1 MPGRIEDYALIGD
14 RETCAL
20 VGRDGSIDWMCVP
33 RFDSGACFAALLG
46 GPEHGRWL
54 ITPTAAVSRVR
65 RQYRGHTLVLETEFT
80 MPNGDAVALIDF
92 MPSRD
97 ADPNLVRIVE
107 GRRGRV
113 PMRLELIIR
122 FDYGSIVPWLRR
134 VPCHAGMAQSIWAI
148 AGPDSLRMES
158 AVPIENH
165 DFITTAE
172 FDVAAGER
180 IPFVLT
186 WHSSIAEPPPPE
198 DPERALEHTVSWWEE
213 WAKCCSYQGEW
224 REQVLRSAITLKA
237 LTYAPTGAIVAA
249 ATTSLPEKIGGVRNW
264 DYRLCWLRDSTLT
277 LYALG
282 QSGFTG
288 EARDWG
294 AWLLRAVAGLP
305 GSTRIM
311 YGLAGERRLP
321 ELELDWLP
329 GYEDSRPVRI
339 GNAAVEQFQLDV
351 FGEVVD
357 TLYRIMEAGLQPLE
371 STWRITRALVSF
383 VERSWDQPDEGI
395 WEVRGGRRHFTHS
408 KILCWVALDRAIR
421 AVEDF
426 GVAGPVE
433 RWKAL
438 AAQIHADVCARG
450 FDSSRNTF
458 VQSYGSKLLDA
469 SLLLIPMLG
478 FLPAHDSRVLGTLKA
493 VEQDLLRDGFV
504 ERYHAMTDDG
514 LPPGEGTFL
523 ACSFWYADNLHLC
536 GREQEA
542 REVFQRLLSVCNDV
556 GLLAEEYDPHAKRF
570 LGNFPQ
576 AFSHVGLINTA
587 LNLTPAEG
595 HPAEQRASR
604 AASAKSP
611 APGWPDAHRV

>member
-1 MPGRIEDYALIGD
+1 MISLPRRSLTSPPASAFRLCLPGIRPSLNRRRPGIRSKRWSKPFLGEEWAEGCSY
-14 RETCAL
+14 
-20 VGRDGSIDWMCVP
+20 GRMARANLAFGNHAESINLRP
-33 RFDSGACFAALLG
+33 
-46 GPEHGRWL
+46 H
-54 ITPTAAVSRVR
+54 R
-65 RQYRGHTLVLETEFT
+65 RH
-80 MPNGDAVALIDF
+80 
-92 MPSRD
+92 
-97 ADPNLVRIVE
+97 
-107 GRRGRV
+107 RRGRHH
-113 PMRLELIIR
+113 
-122 FDYGSIVPWLRR
+122 F
-134 VPCHAGMAQSIWAI
+134 
-148 AGPDSLRMES
+148 
-158 AVPIENH
+158 
-165 DFITTAE
+165 
-172 FDVAAGER
+172 AAGENR
-180 IPFVLT
+180 WRAQLGLSAVL
-186 WHSSIAEPPPPE
+186 
-198 DPERALEHTVSWWEE
+198 
-213 WAKCCSYQGEW
+213 
-224 REQVLRSAITLKA
+224 
-237 LTYAPTGAIVAA
+237 VA
-249 ATTSLPEKIGGVRNW
+249 
-264 DYRLCWLRDSTLT
+264 
-277 LYALG
+277 
-282 QSGFTG
+282 GFDTHLVCARPKRVHR

-604 AASAKSP
+604 AASAKRR
-611 APGWPDAHRV
+611 APG